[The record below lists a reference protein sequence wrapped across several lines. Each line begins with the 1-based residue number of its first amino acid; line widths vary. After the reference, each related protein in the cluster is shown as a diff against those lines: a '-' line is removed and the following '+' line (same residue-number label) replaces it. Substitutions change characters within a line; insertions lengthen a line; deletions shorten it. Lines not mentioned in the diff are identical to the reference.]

1 MSREVGVDTVLGV
14 VLVFLLVVADT
25 GQLSVCPPQAAGIVG
40 VVVGTL
46 GTAGSIVD
54 TAGMVG
60 TGVGRHH

>member
-1 MSREVGVDTVLGV
+1 MSQEVGVDTVLGV

-25 GQLSVCPPQAAGIVG
+25 GQLSVCSPQAAGIVG